1 VGVQLRLWVELL
13 SGREV
18 EIHGVFLDTGEYDL
32 SLGWRLNVLR
42 IKYWQGVEPPPQEPE
57 RPSIFLP
64 EVRAVLREPKYF
76 SGLTLFWGDGGVTL
90 TVEELRRAGEL
101 RGAVWLWAG
110 YESDRVPV
118 SAPAKVPCTPRERI
132 QMLREVYHE
141 WLFDLETRLV
151 WIYHQL
157 AHQQLRGVN
166 LEPDMYFFIQHE
178 PLIIKFGDNQLQAL
192 AGRVK
197 ERLRAEYVREKDEWI
212 ERFGSAGLQR
222 ALALGERTE
231 ARYAKERAALE
242 YPGFILS
249 RPMPLQPTTQAI
261 PLPLAVQFAPLVS
274 PLEFQWYDNKDGLL
288 TIAKTNF
295 LGKYTVYQ
303 SFSREYEQYSYSE
316 TETIWKPR

>member
-1 VGVQLRLWVELL
+1 VGVQLRLWVELV

-18 EIHGVFLDTGEYDL
+18 EIHGVFLDTEEWDL

-42 IKYWQGVEPPPQEPE
+42 IKYWQRVEPPQEPE

-76 SGLTLFWGDGGVTL
+76 SGLTLFWGDGEVTL

-101 RGAVWLWAG
+101 RGAVWLWTG

-118 SAPAKVPCTPRERI
+118 SAPAKVPYTPEERI
-132 QMLREVYHE
+132 QMLRGLYHP
-141 WLFDLETRLV
+141 WLFDLETRLT

-157 AHQQLRGVN
+157 AHQELRGVN
-166 LEPDMYFFIQHE
+166 LEPDMHFFIEHE
-178 PLIIKFGDNQLQAL
+178 PLILKFGDNQLRAL

-197 ERLRAEYVREKDEWI
+197 ERLRAEYVREKAEWI
-212 ERFGSAGLQR
+212 QRFGSAGLQR

-231 ARYAKERAALE
+231 ARYAKERAARE

-249 RPMPLQPTTQAI
+249 HPMRLQPTTQAI

-274 PLEFQWYDNKDGLL
+274 PLGFQWYDDKDGLL

-303 SFSREYEQYSYSE
+303 SFNSEYEQYSYSA
-316 TETIWKPR
+316 ETICEPR